1 MALSASI
8 MAPAASPNVVN
19 GFFIYKG
26 TDTIAEGEPFVFDV
40 THPGEIA
47 RPTGSSDVFAGVAAR
62 DYPADSGNRQIE
74 LNLPG
79 SHGVKICV
87 KGSSS
92 STVSAGTVV
101 LVCYKATTG
110 SKVFKAAGSP
120 HALTALTIGD
130 AILREA
136 ITTDSDG
143 LGAGKADLCIAPYT
157 IQSES

>member
-1 MALSASI
+1 MGISASI
-8 MAPAASPNVVN
+8 FAPHAAPDVVN

-26 TDTIAEGEPFVFDV
+26 TDAIKEGEPFVFD
-40 THPGEIA
+40 TAHPGVID
-47 RPTGSSDVFAGVAAR
+47 RPKAETDLFAGVAAR

-79 SHGVKICV
+79 SRGVKVCV

-92 STVSAGTVV
+92 STVSSGAVV
-101 LVCYKATTG
+101 LCCYKASTG

-130 AILREA
+130 AILRENVA
-136 ITTDSDG
+136 TDSDG
-143 LGAGKADLCIAPYT
+143 LGAGKADLAIAPFT